1 MNRLLILILLILSTI
16 ELSSQEINQSMVDF
30 LNDKGM
36 EPKEYIIHSF
46 ESNDVIFLGESH
58 LVKQNLEFVQS
69 IIPEL
74 YKNGI
79 YNLGMEFGTY
89 EDQHTLDSLV
99 TASVYDEQLAEVLMF
114 NYNTT
119 WGYKEYI
126 DIYRGAWELNH
137 LLPEEAPKFRIVN
150 LSYRFNWNGFTS
162 RTPESMRKVFSK
174 GPPDKFRAD
183 VIEIEVLDKN
193 QKILAL
199 VGTPHAFTRYR
210 SLDSASNAT
219 NYSLF
224 DHKWLGNILFDTYP
238 DRVFSIMLHQAVYSE
253 VNGSWRMTAPGNN
266 LTEQLMKQNNYQPIG
281 FDLIRSP
288 VGEISDDSYYSLGYK
303 NFTLDQLFDGY
314 IFLQPLEKFK
324 GCSCIKGFITD
335 SNLQE
340 ALNNFPDPDWHEL
353 VTNKDE
359 LINFIQSNADRIEVS
374 VQHHFSENKENV
386 E

>member
-1 MNRLLILILLILSTI
+1 MI
-16 ELSSQEINQSMVDF
+16 DF
-30 LNDKGM
+30 LTDKGM
-36 EPKEYIIHSF
+36 KPNEYIIHSF
-46 ESNDVIFLGESH
+46 ESNDVILLGESH

-69 IIPEL
+69 LIPEL

-79 YNLGMEFGTY
+79 YNLGMEFGSY
-89 EDQHTLDSLV
+89 EDQCTLDSLV

-126 DIYRGAWELNH
+126 DIYRVAWELNH
-137 LLPEEAPKFRIVN
+137 ALPEEAPKFRIVN
-150 LSYRFNWNGFTS
+150 LSYCFNWEGFTD
-162 RTPESMRKVFSK
+162 RTSISMKKVFSK

-183 VIEIEVLDKN
+183 VIEFEVLDKD

-224 DHKWLGNILFDTYP
+224 DNKWLGNILFDKYP

-253 VNGSWRMTAPGNN
+253 VHGSWRMTSPGNN
-266 LTEQLMKQNNYQPIG
+266 LIEQLMNQNNFQPIG
-281 FDLIRSP
+281 FDLNRSP
-288 VGEISDDSYYSLGYK
+288 IGEISDDSYYSLGYK

-314 IFLQPLEKFK
+314 IFLQTLEKFK
-324 GCSCIKGFITD
+324 GCSCIEGFIND

-340 ALNNFPDPDWHEL
+340 ALENFPDPDWHET
-353 VTNKDE
+353 VTSKNE
-359 LINFIQSNADRIEVS
+359 LINFIQSNTDRIELS
-374 VQHHFSENKENV
+374 VQDHFF
-386 E
+386 